1 MYNGREGNLEL
12 GFGDPSLCVLIK
24 EKLTKGIY
32 KEPLEEFCVM
42 EFNGREDFKKEKAPA
57 LPDAEKPRKII
68 EKTPDYFS
76 FLG

>member
-1 MYNGREGNLEL
+1 MCNGREGNLEL

-42 EFNGREDFKKEKAPA
+42 EFNGREDFKKESVSIA
-57 LPDAEKPRKII
+57 R
-68 EKTPDYFS
+68 Y
-76 FLG
+76 